1 MFCNIQS
8 VKLCRVTYMSS
19 MDNKAILLKS
29 KMTLDLANYRLESMV
44 YARAG
49 ISSMLSALFH
59 HLVSINSP
67 LVE

>member
-1 MFCNIQS
+1 MFCSIQS
-8 VKLCRVTYMSS
+8 VKLYRVKHMSS

-49 ISSMLSALFH
+49 NSSMLSALFH